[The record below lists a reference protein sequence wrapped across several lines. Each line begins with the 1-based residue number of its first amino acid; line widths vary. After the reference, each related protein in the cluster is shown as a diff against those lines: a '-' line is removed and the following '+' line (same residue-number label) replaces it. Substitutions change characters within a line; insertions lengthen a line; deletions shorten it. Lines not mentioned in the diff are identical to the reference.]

1 MQHSIHELVKKVRNP
16 LLNPSFIF
24 KRLFESQNIDQPKS
38 TLNLN
43 HYLHP
48 SLDPAAQW
56 LEHSICRLHASTET
70 LLSRYGVE
78 IMDRQVE
85 MLRISECAMLS
96 FGMFASIARSSR
108 AYCIGLQ
115 HSDFEM
121 LMSSAFAYDAMSAIK
136 RRAVAI
142 REGPYITNDMNHQKV
157 AKQLFKSNGYFAVH
171 PLTRNF

>member
-1 MQHSIHELVKKVRNP
+1 MIKKVRNP

-24 KRLFESQNIDQPKS
+24 KKLFESQNIDHPKS
-38 TLNLN
+38 TLHLN

-56 LEHSICRLHASTET
+56 LEHSICRLQSSTET
-70 LLSRYGVE
+70 LLSRYGIE

-85 MLRISECAMLS
+85 LLRISECAVLS
-96 FGMFASIARSSR
+96 YAMFASIARSSR

-115 HSDFEM
+115 YSDFEM
-121 LMSSAFAYDAMSAIK
+121 LMSSAFTYDAMNKIK
-136 RRAVAI
+136 RKAIDI

-157 AKQLFKSNGYFAVH
+157 AKQLFKANGYFAVH